1 MFQIDHNKCIR
12 CGLCVKDCPQGCLSL
27 GETGVTFV
35 PEGCMK
41 CDHCVCI
48 CPKGAITAE
57 GKEIEN
63 YMPYDSASCQIDA
76 DRLQRFMETRRSIRH
91 FTEKDVTEEV
101 LKELLRAGQVAPTA
115 VNSRDVRFTVIHDQM
130 DEFTEMVW
138 DGYEKFI
145 EGMHLDDAAR
155 LARWKQ
161 RIVDRNADPKNDRI
175 VFGAKAAIMISSA
188 RATDAVIAAT
198 YLELK
203 AHAMGLGALF
213 SGYCVRS
220 VKAYDDATDGKF
232 SEWLG
237 IGDYTLYTTLLIGY
251 PEVKY
256 QRAAGRDELDVI
268 MK

>member
-27 GETGVTFV
+27 GEKGLTFV

-41 CDHCVCI
+41 CEHCVCI

-57 GKEIEN
+57 GKSMEN
-63 YMPYDSASCQIDA
+63 YMPYDPASCDIDA
-76 DRLQRFMETRRSIRH
+76 GTLQRFMETRRSIRH
-91 FTEKDVTEEV
+91 FTEKAVTDED

-115 VNSRDVRFTVIHDQM
+115 VNSHDVRFTVIRDKM
-130 DEFTEMVW
+130 DEFTDMIW
-138 DGYEKFI
+138 QGYEKFI
-145 EGMHLDDAAR
+145 ESMHLTDTAR

-175 VFGAKAAIMISSA
+175 IFGAKAAIVISSA

-220 VKAYDDATDGKF
+220 IKAYDEETAGSL

-237 IGDYTLYTTLLIGY
+237 IGDYTPYTTLLIGY
-251 PEVKY
+251 PDVKY
-256 QRAAGRDELDVI
+256 HRAADRDEIDVVV
-268 MK
+268 K